1 MSMRLEAGEVVLGV
15 DTHKEVHVA
24 AVLDAL
30 GRQLAIAEFS
40 STDAGAEQL
49 LTWGRRHGRVRA
61 AGVEGT
67 GSYGYQL
74 TRRLQAAG
82 VWVVEVSRPDRV
94 RRRRRGKSDPVDA
107 DAAARAVLAD
117 DATAVPKDRGG
128 PVGALRALMLAR
140 RSAVKAR
147 TQTMNQ
153 VHALLVS
160 CDDSLRGTI
169 GRLRGRHLAG
179 ACAAL
184 SPDDGTALALISLGR
199 RWLTL
204 HQEAATLDREIR
216 KRVKT
221 TAPQLLARHGVGIHT
236 AAQLLITAGDN
247 PDRLTHDAAFAALC
261 GTSPVDA
268 SSGKTRR
275 HRLNRGGD
283 RSANTALWIIAH
295 VRLVHDPRTRAY
307 AARRTALGDSRK
319 DILRR
324 LQRYISRELYPIITA
339 SLATTTRP

>member
-1 MSMRLEAGEVVLGV
+1 MRLEAGEVVLGV

-30 GRQLAIAEFS
+30 GRQLEVAEFN
-40 STDAGAEQL
+40 STEAGAERL
-49 LTWGRRHGRVRA
+49 LTWAGRHGRVRA

-82 VWVVEVSRPDRV
+82 VSVVEVSRPDRV

-117 DATAVPKDRGG
+117 DATAIPKDRGG

-147 TQTMNQ
+147 TQTVNQ

-160 CDDSLRGTI
+160 CDDSLRGTV

-184 SPDDGTALALISLGR
+184 SPDDGTALDLISLGR

-204 HQEAATLDREIR
+204 HQEVATLDREIR
-216 KRVKT
+216 KGVKA
-221 TAPQLLARHGVGIHT
+221 TAPQLLTRHGVGIHT

-275 HRLNRGGD
+275 HRLNRGESVQCQTGV
-283 RSANTALWIIAH
+283 SWAQ
-295 VRLVHDPRTRAY
+295 V
-307 AARRTALGDSRK
+307 
-319 DILRR
+319 
-324 LQRYISRELYPIITA
+324 
-339 SLATTTRP
+339 

>member
-1 MSMRLEAGEVVLGV
+1 MWMRLEAGEVVLGV
-15 DTHKEVHVA
+15 DTHKDVHVA

-82 VWVVEVSRPDRV
+82 VCVVEVSRPDRV

-117 DATAVPKDRGG
+117 DATAVPKDRG
-128 PVGALRALMLAR
+128 
-140 RSAVKAR
+140 SAVKAR
-147 TQTMNQ
+147 TQTVNQ

-204 HQEAATLDREIR
+204 QQEVATLDREIR
-216 KRVKT
+216 KRVKA
-221 TAPQLLARHGVGIHT
+221 TAPELLARHGVGIHT
-236 AAQLLITAGDN
+236 AAQLLTTAGDN

-268 SSGKTRR
+268 SSGKTHR

-283 RSANTALWIIAH
+283 RPEHRPLDH
-295 VRLVHDPRTRAY
+295 RPRATRA
-307 AARRTALGDSRK
+307 
-319 DILRR
+319 
-324 LQRYISRELYPIITA
+324 
-339 SLATTTRP
+339 

>member
-1 MSMRLEAGEVVLGV
+1 
-15 DTHKEVHVA
+15 
-24 AVLDAL
+24 
-30 GRQLAIAEFS
+30 
-40 STDAGAEQL
+40 
-49 LTWGRRHGRVRA
+49 
-61 AGVEGT
+61 
-67 GSYGYQL
+67 
-74 TRRLQAAG
+74 
-82 VWVVEVSRPDRV
+82 
-94 RRRRRGKSDPVDA
+94 VDA

-147 TQTMNQ
+147 TQTVNQ

-204 HQEAATLDREIR
+204 QQEVATLDREIR
-216 KRVKT
+216 KRVKA
-221 TAPQLLARHGVGIHT
+221 TAPELLARHGVGIHT
-236 AAQLLITAGDN
+236 AAQLLTTAGDN

-283 RSANTALWIIAH
+283 RSANTALWIIATC
-295 VRLVHDPRTRAY
+295 VSCMTRAPAPTPP
-307 AARRTALGDSRK
+307 AAPPSVTAAKKSSAA
-319 DILRR
+319 
-324 LQRYISRELYPIITA
+324 YSATSAESSTPSSPPA
-339 SLATTTRP
+339 SPQPLAP